1 MTEREK
7 MISGG
12 LYWAGDPELAAA
24 RLRAKTLCRLIN
36 ATLGTEEG
44 REELMRALFGSV
56 GQGAWVEPSFY
67 CDYGFNIHM
76 GKGFYANHGCVFL
89 DCAPITIGDDC
100 MLGPR
105 VTLTTATHPLQA
117 RRRCGLDGEPALESA
132 APITIGERV
141 WIGGNAVICPG
152 VTIGPDSVIGAGS
165 VVTRDL
171 PGGVVAAGNPCR
183 VLREITRED
192 RQRWERALAEYRGQM
207 PRD

>member
-7 MISGG
+7 MVSGG

-44 REELMRALFGSV
+44 REELMRTLFGSV
-56 GQGAWVEPSFY
+56 GQDAWVEPSFY
-67 CDYGFNIHM
+67 CDYGFNIHV

-117 RRRCGLDGEPALESA
+117 KQRCGLEGAPALESA
-132 APITIGERV
+132 APITIGDQV
-141 WIGGNAVICPG
+141 WIGAGAVVNPG
-152 VTIGPDSVIGAGS
+152 VTIGDRAVVASGA
-165 VVTRDL
+165 VVTRDVPPDAL
-171 PGGVVAAGNPCR
+171 VAGVPAAVKKYIDQSAP
-183 VLREITRED
+183 
-192 RQRWERALAEYRGQM
+192 AL
-207 PRD
+207 

>member
-76 GKGFYANHGCVFL
+76 GKGFYANHGCVIL
-89 DCAPITIGDDC
+89 DCAPVVFGDHVFVAPNC
-100 MLGPR
+100 GFY
-105 VTLTTATHPLQA
+105 TAGHPLDSKTRNSGLEYA
-117 RRRCGLDGEPALESA
+117 R
-132 APITIGERV
+132 PITVGSDV
-141 WIGGNAVICPG
+141 WIGGNVTVLPG
-152 VTIGPDSVIGAGS
+152 VTIGSNVVIGAGS
-165 VVTRDL
+165 VVTRDI
-171 PGGVVAAGNPCR
+171 PDNVVAVGNPCHP
-183 VLREITRED
+183 VKDLPPRET
-192 RQRWERALAEYRGQM
+192 
-207 PRD
+207 P

>member
-132 APITIGERV
+132 APITIGDQV
-141 WIGGNAVICPG
+141 WIGAGAVVNPG
-152 VTIGPDSVIGAGS
+152 VTIGDRAVIASGA
-165 VVTRDL
+165 VVTRDVPPDAL
-171 PGGVVAAGNPCR
+171 AAGVPA
-183 VLREITRED
+183 EIKRFI
-192 RQRWERALAEYRGQM
+192 RQE
-207 PRD
+207 

>member
-132 APITIGERV
+132 APITIGDQV
-141 WIGGNAVICPG
+141 WIGAGAVVNPG
-152 VTIGPDSVIGAGS
+152 VTIGDRAVIASGA
-165 VVTRDL
+165 VVTRDVPPDAL
-171 PGGVVAAGNPCR
+171 VAGVPAA
-183 VLREITRED
+183 VKKHID
-192 RQRWERALAEYRGQM
+192 QSALAL
-207 PRD
+207 

>member
-67 CDYGFNIHM
+67 CDYGFNIHV

-132 APITIGERV
+132 APITIGDQV
-141 WIGGNAVICPG
+141 WIGAGAVVNPG
-152 VTIGPDSVIGAGS
+152 VTIGDRAVIASGA
-165 VVTRDL
+165 VVTRDVPPDAL
-171 PGGVVAAGNPCR
+171 VAGVPAAVKKHIHQSAP
-183 VLREITRED
+183 
-192 RQRWERALAEYRGQM
+192 AL
-207 PRD
+207 

>member
-67 CDYGFNIHM
+67 CDYGFNIHV

-89 DCAPITIGDDC
+89 DCAPITIGD
-100 MLGPR
+100 
-105 VTLTTATHPLQA
+105 Q
-117 RRRCGLDGEPALESA
+117 
-132 APITIGERV
+132 V
-141 WIGGNAVICPG
+141 WIGAGAVVNPG
-152 VTIGPDSVIGAGS
+152 VTIGDRAVIASGA
-165 VVTRDL
+165 VVTRDVPPDAL
-171 PGGVVAAGNPCR
+171 VAGVPAAVKKHIDQSAP
-183 VLREITRED
+183 
-192 RQRWERALAEYRGQM
+192 AL
-207 PRD
+207 